1 MAAVSFQTHTPFLFF
16 FLLLLLLLLF
26 TITPQVSSSRP
37 IRTADPTTTG
47 AAPRFISSATSKQE
61 QLAEKYTPLLLNLLP
76 RAMVPP
82 SGPSPGINCNN
93 KS

>member
-16 FLLLLLLLLF
+16 FLLLLLF
-26 TITPQVSSSRP
+26 TVTPQVSSSRP
-37 IRTADPTTTG
+37 IRTAYPTTTG

-76 RAMVPP
+76 GAGCRPP
-82 SGPSPGINCNN
+82 VQAQESTATT
-93 KS
+93 K